1 MITAEL
7 KAGEHLPTERW
18 RKDVLR
24 ALDLLEAELRGCD
37 DYPGFFK
44 RANGGGNSLNG
55 HSVVLYDRLG
65 DKLNFFGEYQTARP
79 LVASGRYLLIATWVL
94 DYDDPRH
101 LVTPLEGLHKGAYK
115 ASRTEGDTGMVKLR
129 EDWLK
134 ILYGLYGQADVCII
148 SEMMGCGAIPPEV
161 DLDLDLKTMLH
172 SAGKVVG
179 NVKLQL
185 FPFAEAANM
194 SPDYYAM
201 LTETLLE
208 VLDEVRDLDT
218 YGDER
223 TDMQRVSA
231 WIQTRNRIEESAGGI
246 NDLVVISNRVLKYR
260 NNDDLAKIV
269 WQIQHYKCLA
279 AAIAA

>member
-79 LVASGRYLLIATWVL
+79 LVASGRYLLISTWVR
-94 DYDDPRH
+94 DFEDPRH
-101 LVTPLEGLHKGAYK
+101 LVTPLEGLHKGVYK

-129 EDWLK
+129 EEWLK
-134 ILYGLYGQADVCII
+134 LLYGQADVSII

-161 DLDLDLKTMLH
+161 DLDLDLRTMLH

-208 VLDEVRDLDT
+208 VLDEVRDLDS

-223 TDMQRVSA
+223 TDMQRFSA

-269 WQIQHYKCLA
+269 WLIQRYKGLA

>member
-1 MITAEL
+1 MIRAEL

-24 ALDLLEAELRGCD
+24 ALDLLEAELRECD
-37 DYPGFFK
+37 DYPGFFR

-65 DKLNFFGEYQTARP
+65 DKLNFFGEYQTASP
-79 LVASGRYLLIATWVL
+79 LVASGHYLLITTWVL
-94 DYDDPRH
+94 DFVDPRH
-101 LVTPLEGLHKGAYK
+101 LVTPLEGLHKGVYK
-115 ASRTEGDTGMVKLR
+115 ASRTEESTGTVKLR

-134 ILYGLYGQADVCII
+134 LLYGQADVSTI
-148 SEMMGCGAIPPEV
+148 SEMVGCGAIPPEV
-161 DLDLDLKTMLH
+161 ELDLDLKTMLQA
-172 SAGKVVG
+172 AGKVVG
-179 NVKLQL
+179 HVELHL
-185 FPFAEAANM
+185 FPFTEAAAM

-208 VLDEVRDLDT
+208 VLDEVHDLDA

-223 TDMQRVSA
+223 TNMQRVSA
-231 WIQTRNRIEESAGGI
+231 WFRVRNRIEENAGAI
-246 NDLVVISNRVLKYR
+246 RDLVAIANRVLKYR
-260 NNDDLAKIV
+260 NNNDLAKIV
-269 WQIQHYKCLA
+269 WLIQHYKAIA

>member
-1 MITAEL
+1 MIRAEL

-18 RKDVLR
+18 RKDIVR

-55 HSVVLYDRLG
+55 YSVVLYDRLG
-65 DKLNFFGEYQTARP
+65 DKLNFFGEDQTASP
-79 LVASGRYLLIATWVL
+79 LVASGRYLLITTWVR
-94 DYDDPRH
+94 DFVDPRH
-101 LVTPLEGLHKGAYK
+101 LVTPLEGLHKGGYN
-115 ASRTEGDTGMVKLR
+115 ASRTEESTGMVKLR

-134 ILYGLYGQADVCII
+134 LLYGQADVCII

-161 DLDLDLKTMLH
+161 ELYLDLKTMLQA
-172 SAGKVVG
+172 AGKVVG
-179 NVKLQL
+179 HVERHLFHL

-208 VLDEVRDLDT
+208 VLDEVHDLDA
-218 YGDER
+218 YGDDR
-223 TDMQRVSA
+223 SMLVRVAA
-231 WIQTRNRIEESAGGI
+231 WFRVRNRIEENAGAI
-246 NDLVVISNRVLKYR
+246 RDLVAIANRVLKCR

-269 WQIQHYKCLA
+269 WLIQHYKNLA
-279 AAIAA
+279 AALAA

>member
-55 HSVVLYDRLG
+55 YSVVLYDRLG

-101 LVTPLEGLHKGAYK
+101 IVTPLEGLHKGVYK
-115 ASRTEGDTGMVKLR
+115 ASRTEESSTGTVKLR

-134 ILYGLYGQADVCII
+134 LLYGQADVCII

-172 SAGKVVG
+172 SAGKLVG

-223 TDMQRVSA
+223 TDMQRFSA

>member
-18 RKDVLR
+18 RNDVVR
-24 ALDLLEAELRGCD
+24 ALDLLDAELRECD
-37 DYPGFFK
+37 DYPGFFR

-65 DKLNFFGEYQTARP
+65 DKLNFFGEYQTASP
-79 LVASGRYLLIATWVL
+79 LVASGRHLLITTWVL
-94 DYDDPRH
+94 DLEDPRH
-101 LVTPLEGLHKGAYK
+101 LVTPLEGLHKGVYK
-115 ASRTEGDTGMVKLR
+115 ASRTEESTGMVKLR

-134 ILYGLYGQADVCII
+134 LLYGQADVSII
-148 SEMMGCGAIPPEV
+148 SEMMGCGAIPPEAE
-161 DLDLDLKTMLH
+161 LDLDLKTMLQA
-172 SAGKVVG
+172 AGKVVG
-179 NVKLQL
+179 HVELQL
-185 FPFAEAANM
+185 FPFAEAAAM

-208 VLDEVRDLDT
+208 VLDEVHDLDS
-218 YGDER
+218 YGDDR
-223 TDMQRVSA
+223 TNMQRVAA
-231 WIQTRNRIEESAGGI
+231 WFRVRNRIEENAGAI
-246 NDLVVISNRVLKYR
+246 RDLVAIANRVLKYR

-269 WQIQHYKCLA
+269 WLIQHYKALA

>member
-1 MITAEL
+1 MIRAEL
-7 KAGEHLPTERW
+7 KAGEHLPTESW
-18 RKDVLR
+18 RKDVVR

-65 DKLNFFGEYQTARP
+65 DKLNFFGEYQTASP
-79 LVASGRYLLIATWVL
+79 LVASGRYLLITTWVR
-94 DYDDPRH
+94 DFVDPRH
-101 LVTPLEGLHKGAYK
+101 LVTPLEGLHKGVYK
-115 ASRTEGDTGMVKLR
+115 ASRTEESTGMVKLR

-134 ILYGLYGQADVCII
+134 LLYGQADVCII

-161 DLDLDLKTMLH
+161 ELYLDLRTMLH

-179 NVKLQL
+179 NVKLKL

-208 VLDEVRDLDT
+208 VLDEVHDLDA
-218 YGDER
+218 YGDDR
-223 TDMQRVSA
+223 SMLVRVAA
-231 WIQTRNRIEESAGGI
+231 WFRVRNRIEENAGAI
-246 NDLVVISNRVLKYR
+246 RDLVAIANRVLKYR

-269 WQIQHYKCLA
+269 WLIQHYKSLA
-279 AAIAA
+279 AAIAV

>member
-24 ALDLLEAELRGCD
+24 ALDLLEAELRECD
-37 DYPGFFK
+37 DYPGFFR

-65 DKLNFFGEYQTARP
+65 DKLNFFGEYQTASP
-79 LVASGRYLLIATWVL
+79 LVASGRYLLITSWVL

-101 LVTPLEGLHKGAYK
+101 LVTPLEGLHKGVYK
-115 ASRTEGDTGMVKLR
+115 ASRTEESTGMVKLR

-134 ILYGLYGQADVCII
+134 LLYGQADVGIA

-161 DLDLDLKTMLH
+161 EIDLDLKTMLQA
-172 SAGKVVG
+172 AGKVVG
-179 NVKLQL
+179 HVELHL
-185 FPFAEAANM
+185 FPFAEAAAM

-208 VLDEVRDLDT
+208 VLDEARDLDT

-223 TDMQRVSA
+223 ANMQRVSA
-231 WIQTRNRIEESAGGI
+231 WFRIRNRIEESAGGI
-246 NDLVVISNRVLKYR
+246 RDLVAIANRVLKYR

-269 WQIQHYKCLA
+269 WLIQHYKGLA
-279 AAIAA
+279 AAIAV

>member
-18 RKDVLR
+18 RRDVLR
-24 ALDLLEAELRGCD
+24 ALDLLDAELRECD
-37 DYPGFFK
+37 DCPGFFR

-65 DKLNFFGEYQTARP
+65 DKLNFFGENKTASP
-79 LVASGRYLLIATWVL
+79 LVASGRYLLITTWVR
-94 DYDDPRH
+94 DFVDPRH
-101 LVTPLEGLHKGAYK
+101 LVTPLDGLHKGVYK
-115 ASRTEGDTGMVKLR
+115 TSRTEKSTGMVKLR

-134 ILYGLYGQADVCII
+134 LLYGHADVGII

-161 DLDLDLKTMLH
+161 ELDIDLKTMLRA
-172 SAGKVVG
+172 AGKVVRD
-179 NVKLQL
+179 VALHL
-185 FPFAEAANM
+185 FPFAEAAAM

-208 VLDEVRDLDT
+208 VLDEVHDLDA
-218 YGDER
+218 YGDDR
-223 TDMQRVSA
+223 TNMQRVAA
-231 WIQTRNRIEESAGGI
+231 WFRIRNRIEENAGGI
-246 NDLVVISNRVLKYR
+246 RDLVAIANRVLKYR

-269 WQIQHYKCLA
+269 WLIQHYKGLA

>member
-1 MITAEL
+1 MITAKL

-24 ALDLLEAELRGCD
+24 ALDLFEADLRGCD

-44 RANGGGNSLNG
+44 RANGGGTSTNA
-55 HSVVLYDRLG
+55 HSVVLYDRVG

-101 LVTPLEGLHKGAYK
+101 LVTPLEGLHKGVYK

-134 ILYGLYGQADVCII
+134 ILYGQADVCII
-148 SEMMGCGAIPPEV
+148 SEMIGCGAIPPEV
-161 DLDLDLKTMLH
+161 ELDLDLKTILQA
-172 SAGKVVG
+172 AGKVVG
-179 NVKLQL
+179 HVKLQL

-218 YGDER
+218 HGDER
-223 TDMQRVSA
+223 TDMQRFSA

-269 WQIQHYKCLA
+269 LLIQRYKFLA
-279 AAIAA
+279 STIEA